1 MSNGNVAVE
10 VDLNEHIERIDI
22 VQDDS
27 HATTYAL
34 VGTSRALGPPI
45 MSSVSMSLRSRFR
58 LVYINDNS
66 GGGARSTSL

>member
-34 VGTSRALGPPI
+34 VSIL
-45 MSSVSMSLRSRFR
+45 L
-58 LVYINDNS
+58 INVCNVS
-66 GGGARSTSL
+66 GGVYPSVNGREWRGTPYPSPV